1 MIRLLSHIFWKRAE
15 TDSEKRRGYGLICS
29 ALGVFLN
36 IVLFAVK
43 FAVGKI
49 SGSLSVT
56 ADAFNNLS
64 DSGSSVISILG
75 FKLAAKKP
83 DPGHPFGHGRM
94 EYISAL
100 AVSALILIMGFE
112 LAKTSVQ
119 KIIHPEGLNFSIVY
133 IIILG
138 ASILVKLWM
147 AYFNNKLYKHTDNI
161 NLKAVRQ
168 DSQF

>member
-1 MIRLLSHIFWKRAE
+1 MKRAE

-94 EYISAL
+94 EYCAAL
-100 AVSALILIMGFE
+100 GVSVIILIVAIE
-112 LAKTSVQ
+112 LMS
-119 KIIHPEGLNFSIVY
+119 
-133 IIILG
+133 
-138 ASILVKLWM
+138 ASIKKI
-147 AYFNNKLYKHTDNI
+147 ANFEPYTF
-161 NLKAVRQ
+161 
-168 DSQF
+168 DSSAAAIITFAAPDRSRESLRREYP